1 MSYMVRDGALYFAV
15 FALVDLA
22 NILMYYLGDP
32 WIASSLSW
40 FTSTLSATMTSR
52 LMLHL
57 HQVADLGVLTE
68 HEVETAMHFN
78 TVNSDEDSAIEG
90 IE

>member
-1 MSYMVRDGALYFAV
+1 
-15 FALVDLA
+15 
-22 NILMYYLGDP
+22 
-32 WIASSLSW
+32 
-40 FTSTLSATMTSR
+40 MTSR

-68 HEVETAMHFN
+68 HGVETAMHFN
-78 TVNSDEDSAIEG
+78 TVNSDEDSAIEEG